1 MGLFVSIRMWV
12 VVLGLLAALPLAGA
26 QAAGDARRAPIGL
39 AKGSA
44 KNTAKAAHPVPDK
57 SPKAPVAAVR
67 MVGWIEISGNL
78 RDAPPAFSLA
88 GISENGKLTLRRVLD
103 KIHQVGVDKQYIG
116 LVIHLDEA
124 DLEMS
129 QIDELAQAIR
139 DVRAAGRKVFVFSE
153 AYDLHSYILAC
164 AADRVLILKKGLLE
178 LEGMA
183 IEEMYLAGLLEKVGA
198 KADFLQIGKYK
209 GAEEPLTRKG
219 PSPEWSQ
226 NFDGLLDDIYSA
238 TLDRIAAARKITR
251 EQVEKALADCWSMS
265 DQQYVERKLVDD
277 LVDRDLI
284 DVTEREFGQDFDWD
298 DMLAPAAAP
307 SMENPFAVLQ
317 MLFHDAKPTTNR
329 QSIALIHAS
338 GEIVSGDGSGNGGLF
353 GGESLGSHTLIDA
366 LGQAQDD
373 ELIRGVVLRIDSPGG
388 SALASELMWQ
398 AVRELGQTKPVYVSI
413 GAMAASGGYYIA
425 CGGDRIYVT
434 PSSIVGSIGVVG
446 GKIVLGGLYE
456 KIGVSVF
463 RRSRGP
469 LGDMFNSVQPF
480 TPEQRTALQSAF
492 ERTYEQF
499 LDRVRTGR
507 GKHIK
512 DLSAV
517 AQGRIFSGRQAVANG
532 LADKVG
538 GVEVALADLA
548 SDLKLK
554 PGSYDIIS
562 LPAPMTLPEYLQR
575 MFEGLAMG
583 DADGGN
589 AMAAWGGGPAAIVQ
603 TAKAA
608 LGPRAWRAARP
619 VLSGLMLLRS
629 EPVLTLFPTAVRVR

>member
-1 MGLFVSIRMWV
+1 MFHREVTCRWL
-12 VVLGLLAALPLAGA
+12 VLLLLALAMPA
-26 QAAGDARRAPIGL
+26 AAVRASEPATAKQESKNASKAAGKASHGAPE
-39 AKGSA
+39 
-44 KNTAKAAHPVPDK
+44 K
-57 SPKAPVAAVR
+57 SPKTPVAAVK
-67 MVGWIEISGNL
+67 MVGWIELTGPMH
-78 RDAPPAFSLA
+78 DAPPAFSLA
-88 GISENGKLTLRRVLD
+88 GIGHAGKPTLRRVLE
-103 KIHQVGVDKQYIG
+103 KIHQVGADKQYVG

-129 QIDELAQAIR
+129 QIDELTQAIR

-164 AADRVLILKKGLLE
+164 AADRILLLKKGLLE

-198 KADFLQIGKYK
+198 KADFVQIGKFK

-226 NFDGLLDDIYSA
+226 TFDGLLDDIYSA
-238 TLDRIAAARKITR
+238 TLDRIAAARKLTR
-251 EQVEKALADCWSMS
+251 EQVEKAMADCWSMS
-265 DQQYVERKLVDD
+265 DQQCVERKLIDD

-284 DVTEREFGQDFDWD
+284 DVTEREFGTDFDWD
-298 DMLAPAAAP
+298 DMLAPPVAP
-307 SMENPFAVLQ
+307 ALDNPFALMQ
-317 MLFHDAKPTTNR
+317 LLFNDAKPTTSR

-338 GEIVSGDGSGNGGLF
+338 GEIVSGENSSNGGLF
-353 GGESLGSHTLIDA
+353 GGESLGSHTLVEA

-388 SALASELMWQ
+388 SALASEVMWQ

-413 GAMAASGGYYIA
+413 GPMAASGGYYLA
-425 CGGDRIYVT
+425 CGGDKIYVT

-469 LGDMFNSVQPF
+469 LGDLFNSVQPF
-480 TPEQRTALQSAF
+480 TPEQRVALQAAF

-499 LDRVRTGR
+499 LDRVRQGR
-507 GKHIK
+507 GKKIK

-532 LADKVG
+532 LADKIG
-538 GVEVALADLA
+538 GVEVALGDLA

-554 PGSYDIIS
+554 PGTYDIIS

-575 MFEGLAMG
+575 MFEGLAM
-583 DADGGN
+583 ADGGAGES
-589 AMAAWGGGPAAIVQ
+589 AMGPAALVQ
-603 TAKAA
+603 TARAT

-619 VLSGLMLLRS
+619 VLSGLMLLRR
-629 EPVLTLFPTAVRVR
+629 EPVLTLFPAAVLVR